1 MTSPGRDVTAA
12 LSPALAL
19 ALVVAGLAVW
29 NVARSLWVPDGW
41 HLPINVAVCVGT
53 VGVAWLA
60 GLRAGALG
68 LGRDALGSGLRLG
81 GIAFALISA
90 VVVVGGVVGLVSDD
104 GAADT
109 SSGAM
114 LLRVLVVI
122 PIGTVL
128 AEELAFRSAL
138 HGLLT
143 EVVSSRWMVVAV
155 GAVLF
160 GLWHVVPAYRGGA
173 AGTDVV
179 EVGTTGAALGTFVA
193 TTLAGIGF
201 LWLRTRSDSVVA
213 PMLAHLATNS
223 VTFAVAWLFR

>member
-1 MTSPGRDVTAA
+1 MPARDGAATVT
-12 LSPALAL
+12 PALAL
-19 ALVVAGLAVW
+19 AVVIAVLATW
-29 NVARSLWVPDGW
+29 NVARTLWVPPGW
-41 HLPINVAVCVGT
+41 HLPINVTVCAGT

-60 GLRAGALG
+60 GLRSDALG

-90 VVVVGGVVGLVSDD
+90 VVVVGGAIGLASDD
-104 GAADT
+104 EAGDVSA
-109 SSGAM
+109 GGM
-114 LLRVLVVI
+114 LLKALVVI

-143 EVVSSRWMVVAV
+143 EVVSSRWAVVAV

-160 GLWHVVPAYRGGA
+160 GLWHVVPAYQGGG

-179 EVGTTGAALGTFVA
+179 EVGRSAAALGTFVA
-193 TTLAGIGF
+193 TALAGVVF

-213 PMLAHLATNS
+213 PVLAHLATNS
-223 VTFAVAWLFR
+223 VTFAIAWLFR